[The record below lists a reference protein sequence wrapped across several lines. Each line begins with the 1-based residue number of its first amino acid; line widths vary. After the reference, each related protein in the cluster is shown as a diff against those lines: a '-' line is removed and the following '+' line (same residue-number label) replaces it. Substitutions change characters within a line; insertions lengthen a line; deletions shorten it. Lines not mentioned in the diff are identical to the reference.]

1 MGRHG
6 GRSCQLV
13 ATDAVLLGGT
23 GPAKIVAVAVFA
35 ESQAVDSA
43 HDGLG
48 AATMVFWQFKINRV
62 PLGSDGMAAKSVSVT
77 AEAADL
83 ADAARQILAMTF
95 ITLARR

>member
-13 ATDAVLLGGT
+13 ATDTVLLGGT
-23 GPAKIVAVAVFA
+23 GTAKIVAVAIFA

-43 HDGLG
+43 HDRLG
-48 AATMVFWQFKINRV
+48 TATMVSRQFKVNRM
-62 PLGSDGMAAKSVSVT
+62 PLGADGMTAKPVSVA

-83 ADAARQILAMTF
+83 ADTAGQVLAMTF